1 MDIMIKIGYQGIQ
14 SSNSEAAAL
23 EFVKLAKLKNYIMF
37 PLVSSFNVLDNVDN
51 GNIDYGIIAYRNNTG
66 GTVKES
72 IQALKFLE
80 LQLVKEITIPISHYL
95 FVKNDTLSIDSI
107 TAIASHPQAFV
118 QCQQTLAKH
127 YPNALLI
134 SDEDTATAARK
145 LRLEL
150 FDENTAVL
158 CRKNAGEKN
167 DLHLI
172 HSNLED
178 RNDNS
183 TTFRVYKK

>member
-1 MDIMIKIGYQGIQ
+1 MIKIGYQGIQ
-14 SSNSEAAAL
+14 NSNSEAAAI
-23 EFVKLAKLKNYIMF
+23 EFVKHAKLKNYIML

-51 GNIDYGIIAYRNNTG
+51 GNIDYGVIAYRNNTG

-72 IQALKFLE
+72 VQALKFLQ
-80 LQLVKEITIPISHYL
+80 LQLVEEITMPISHYL
-95 FVKNDTLSIDSI
+95 FVKCESISI
-107 TAIASHPQAFV
+107 ASIEAIASHPQAFV
-118 QCQQTLAKH
+118 QCQHTLSEN
-127 YPNALLI
+127 YPNTILVH
-134 SDEDTATAARK
+134 DEDTATAARK

-150 FDENTAVL
+150 FSEHTAVL

-167 DLHLI
+167 NLYLV

-183 TTFRVYKK
+183 TSFRVYKK